1 MGVAYELRPVRGG
14 LIRPDFVL
22 DDGVVVEVDGPYHYS
37 SEPSASVLAGLED
50 ADAGLDDW
58 FAGVDGDGSGQMRTD
73 AETETGTDAETE
85 TMEGA
90 AGGGSGRG
98 RGARGGRTVAAGEYG
113 APEPA
118 FARVGMDGGHRDVSR
133 VGTRGD
139 GGGETRVRGKVT
151 RRRRAE
157 AAIER
162 RRREVAGE
170 KPSLK

>member
-1 MGVAYELRPVRGG
+1 M
-14 LIRPDFVL
+14 IRPDFVL
-22 DDGVVVEVDGPYHYS
+22 DDGVAVEVDGPYHYS

-58 FAGVDGDGSGQMRTD
+58 FAGADATGTDAETETGTD

-85 TMEGA
+85 TMEGPPGVGPGGDGER
-90 AGGGSGRG
+90 AGGGPWPLGS
-98 RGARGGRTVAAGEYG
+98 TVLRNQLLRAWGWTVVTVTYHEWERAGTAEAKRAY
-113 APEPA
+113 
-118 FARVGMDGGHRDVSR
+118 V
-133 VGTRGD
+133 
-139 GGGETRVRGKVT
+139 GKVT